1 MKLILKLVLGIL
13 AGVVLGLVGFD
24 WIIKILITFKD
35 VFGTFI
41 GFMIPLIILFFIASG
56 VSKLGKE
63 SGKLVGMTVGIAYLS
78 TLLAG
83 ILAFFVSSI
92 IMPIIAS
99 GGNVPEETAVIEGYF
114 SFEIE
119 PLMGV
124 VTALVFAFLFGIGMA
139 KLQTDML
146 IRVFDE
152 GKSIV
157 ELVITKIIIPLL
169 PFYIAGIFAELAA
182 EGTVFDTL
190 QVFGV
195 VLIVAIVT
203 HWFWLTVQYVVAG
216 VIVGRSPFSLLK
228 TMMPAYFT
236 ALGTMSS
243 AATIPVT
250 LKQAKQNGV
259 KEEVANFSV
268 PLSATIHLSGSV
280 ITIVSCSVAVMFVL
294 DGYTVP
300 NFFTMLPVIAML
312 GVIMVAAPGVPGG
325 AIMAAIGILTTM
337 LGFSE
342 AAVGLMIALYM
353 AQDSFG
359 TAANVTGDG
368 AIALAVDKFTARLKG

>member
-1 MKLILKLVLGIL
+1 MKLILKLVIGIL
-13 AGVVLGLVGFD
+13 VGVFLGLIGFE
-24 WIIKILITFKD
+24 WIIRILITFKD
-35 VFGTFI
+35 IFGAFI

-56 VSKLGKE
+56 VSKLGNE
-63 SGKLVGMTVGIAYLS
+63 SGKLVGMTVGMAYLS

-83 ILAFFVSSI
+83 ILAFFVATL
-92 IMPIIAS
+92 IMPLIAS
-99 GGNVPEETAVIEGYF
+99 GGAVPEEAAVLEGYLF
-114 SFEIE
+114 IEIE

-124 VTALVFAFLFGIGMA
+124 ITALVFAFLFGIGMA
-139 KLQTDML
+139 KLQSDML

-157 ELVITKIIIPLL
+157 ELVIMKVIIPLL

-190 QVFGV
+190 QVFGI
-195 VLIVAIVT
+195 VLVVAIVT
-203 HWFWLTVQYVVAG
+203 HWLWLTVQYVIAG
-216 VIVGRSPFSLLK
+216 SLVGRSPFSLLK

-250 LKQAKQNGV
+250 LKQTKRNDV

-280 ITIVSCSVAVMFVL
+280 ITIVSCSIAVMFVL

-300 NFFTMLPVIAML
+300 NFSTMLPVIAML
-312 GVIMVAAPGVPGG
+312 GVIMIAAPGVPGG

-368 AIALAVDKFTARLKG
+368 AIALAVDKFTAKLKG